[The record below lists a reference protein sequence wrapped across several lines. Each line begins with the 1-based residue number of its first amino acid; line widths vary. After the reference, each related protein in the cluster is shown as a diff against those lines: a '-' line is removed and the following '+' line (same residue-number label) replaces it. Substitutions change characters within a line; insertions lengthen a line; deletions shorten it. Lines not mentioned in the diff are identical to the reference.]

1 MKQISLALGLV
12 LVAGAAPAQEKIT
25 SFGQYEYMN
34 SCAQCHGADGTG
46 GGPMAGFLTAG
57 LPDLTQLSVGN
68 GGVFPV
74 RRIYEVIEGSQDIGP
89 HGSREMPAWG
99 GRYQAASDGQMGADI
114 GVSRDVYVRTRILAL
129 IEYLDSLQG

>member
-1 MKQISLALGLV
+1 MTRIAMALGLT
-12 LVAGAAPAQEKIT
+12 LMAGAAPAQEEIT

-57 LPDLTQLSVGN
+57 LPDLTQLSADN
-68 GGVFPV
+68 GGVFPLRQV
-74 RRIYEVIEGSQDIGP
+74 YEVIEGSQDIGP

-99 GRYQAASDGQMGADI
+99 GRYRARAERQVGEDYGLP
-114 GVSRDVYVRTRILAL
+114 RDVYTRTRILAL
-129 IEYLDSLQG
+129 IEYLDSLQK